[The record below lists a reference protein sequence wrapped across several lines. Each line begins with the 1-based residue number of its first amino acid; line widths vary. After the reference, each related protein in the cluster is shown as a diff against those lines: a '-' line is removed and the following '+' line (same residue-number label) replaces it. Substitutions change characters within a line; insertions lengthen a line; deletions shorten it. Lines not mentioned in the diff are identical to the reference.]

1 MSNQS
6 TGLKLKFNATLD
18 YQKDAVQAA
27 VDLFEEQ
34 PLAQDAFTVSAGQQ
48 SGGSQLSLDG
58 DGFSGIAAVSNQL
71 VLTQEHLLRN
81 LRKVQETNNIVLAD
95 ELLSTS
101 FDLEQE
107 DEKGT
112 YKLKKHVP
120 HFSVEMET
128 GTGKT
133 YVYLRTLFELNKT
146 YGFTK
151 FIIVVPGVPIREGV
165 LKSIQIM
172 REHFRKLYDHVPFD
186 HFVYDSSKLG
196 QVRQFGSSN
205 KIQIMVINIQAFEKE
220 QNIINREQDKLSGN
234 KPIDFIRAANPIV
247 IIDEPQSVEGDTR
260 KDQTKRSEALHN
272 LNPLCT
278 LRYSATHKN
287 PYNLLYSLGP
297 IEAYDLK
304 LVKRIEVASMVE
316 EQSFNNTFVAL
327 KEVDNKNGIKA
338 KLQINVQDKTGPKK
352 KRVTVKQGADLYT
365 SSKERQEYQHG
376 WIVANISCEPGIEHV
391 EFANGQVLR
400 LGEQLGGLNGELM
413 RAQIYETAEQHLRK
427 ELAVKGKGIK
437 VLSLFFIDKVSNY
450 REYNDDGTTSLGKLG
465 RWFEEAYNELTQKPV
480 YRGLLNFPVAEVHN
494 GYFSQDK
501 KGIAKDTTGKTK
513 DDEDT
518 YSLIMRDKERL
529 LSLDEP
535 LRFIFS
541 HTALR
546 EGWDNPN
553 VFQICTLNETKS
565 TDRKRQEI
573 GRGLRLPVN
582 QNGERVHDASVNR
595 LTVIAN
601 ESYDDFAKQL
611 QTEYEEDYGIG
622 FGKLGSN
629 AFAKLANPD
638 ARQYVNIGQEA
649 SEVIFSSLQKNGY
662 LDAEGRVTDKF
673 DPKNPHFILNLPPKW
688 AHMRPQ
694 VTDEINKYVFRNRI
708 VNARDKRT
716 LTLRKNVTLDPA
728 FRELWER
735 ISQRTRFRVTFDT
748 DELVKAAAKAI
759 AEMPPIHRSRITT
772 EVYRLD
778 TNKAGLEGEQI
789 SGGVREISQSPDLPD
804 LLAYL
809 QNSTELTR
817 HTLAEILKSGGRL
830 KDFPENPQVFINQV
844 TQCIQDVL
852 HHVTVRGIEYE
863 KVGGSVYEMHN
874 IEQEAER
881 GITRYL
887 NNLYEVQNQD
897 KTLFDFVE
905 YDSEVER
912 EFAKACDNDERIKF
926 YCKLP
931 ASFKIDTPVG
941 PYNPDWALVTEGE
954 EKLYLV
960 RETKSTRNR
969 KELRESEQDKIACGE
984 KHFAAI
990 GVNYDVVTNLAE
1002 ALHG

>member
-1 MSNQS
+1 MSL
-6 TGLKLKFNATLD
+6 LKLKFNATLS
-18 YQKDAVQAA
+18 YQKQAVQSV

-34 PLAQDAFTVSAGQQ
+34 PLAQDAFTVSVGQH

-58 DGFSGIAAVSNQL
+58 GGFDGIAAVSNQL
-71 VLTQEHLLRN
+71 LLSHDQLLKNLRN
-81 LRKVQETNNIVLAD
+81 VQEANNILLAD
-95 ELLSTS
+95 ELRNTT

-107 DEKGT
+107 DEEGT
-112 YKLKKHVP
+112 YKIEKYVP

-151 FIIVVPGVPIREGV
+151 FIIVVPSVPIREGV
-165 LKSIQIM
+165 LKSLEIM
-172 REHFRKLYDHVPFD
+172 RSHFHELYEHVPFD
-186 HFVYDSSKLG
+186 HFVYTPSKLG

-234 KPIDFIRAANPIV
+234 KPIDFIRATNPIV
-247 IIDEPQSVEGDTR
+247 IIDEPQSVEGDTS
-260 KDQTKRSEALHN
+260 KDRTKRSEALHS

-304 LVKRIEVASMVE
+304 LVKRIEVASMIE

-327 KEVDNKNGIKA
+327 KDLDNKKGIKA
-338 KLQINVQDKTGPKK
+338 KLQINVQDKAGPKK
-352 KRVTVKQGADLYT
+352 KLVTVRQGVDLYT
-365 SSKERQEYQHG
+365 ASKERQEYQHG
-376 WIVANISCEPGIEHV
+376 WIVANISCEPGLEHI
-391 EFANGQVLR
+391 EFANGQILR
-400 LGEQLGGLNGELM
+400 LGEQLGGLDGELM
-413 RAQIYETAEQHLRK
+413 RAQIYETVEQHLKK

-450 REYNDDGTTSLGKLG
+450 REYKDDGTSNLGKLG
-465 RWFEEAYNELTQKPV
+465 KWFEEAYNELTQKPL
-480 YRGLLNFPVAEVHN
+480 YQGLLNYPVVDVHN

-501 KGIAKDTTGKTK
+501 KGYKDTSGTTK
-513 DDEDT
+513 ADEDT
-518 YSLIMRDKERL
+518 YSLIMRDKEQL

-565 TDRKRQEI
+565 ADRKRQEI

-582 QNGERVHDASVNR
+582 QHGERVHDPSINR

-601 ESYDDFAKQL
+601 ESYDDFANQL

-622 FGKLGSN
+622 FGKLDIN
-629 AFAKLANPD
+629 AFAKLANPQ
-638 ARQYVNIGQEA
+638 AQQYVNIGQEA
-649 SEVIFSSLQKNGY
+649 SEAIFKSLHESGY
-662 LDAEGRVTDKF
+662 LDAEGKVTDKF
-673 DPKNPHFILNLPPKW
+673 DPKNPHFTLDLPPEW

-694 VTDEINKYVFRNRI
+694 IADEINKYVFKNRI
-708 VNARDKRT
+708 ADARDKRT
-716 LTLRKNVTLDPA
+716 LTLRKNVTLDPD
-728 FRELWER
+728 FVELWKR
-735 ISQRTRFRVTFDT
+735 ITQRTKFRVVFDT
-748 DELVKAAAKAI
+748 EELVKDAAKSI
-759 AEMPPIHRSRITT
+759 ADMPPIHRSRITT

-778 TNKAGLEGEQI
+778 TNKAGIEGEQI
-789 SGGVREISQSPDLPD
+789 SGGVREISQSPELPD

-817 HTLAEILKSGGRL
+817 HTLVNILKRSGRL
-830 KDFPENPQVFINQV
+830 KDFLENPQVFINQV

-852 HHVTVRGIEYE
+852 HHVTVKGIEYE
-863 KVGGSVYEMHN
+863 KVGGCSYEMHK
-874 IEQEAER
+874 IEEEAER

-912 EFAKACDNDERIKF
+912 AFAKACDSDERIKF

-990 GVNYDVVTNLAE
+990 GVNFDVVTTLNE
-1002 ALHG
+1002 ALNG

>member
-1 MSNQS
+1 MSV
-6 TGLKLKFNATLD
+6 LKLQFNSKLD
-18 YQKDAVQAA
+18 YQKHAVKAV

-34 PLAQDAFTVSAGQQ
+34 PLAKDTFTVSVGQQ
-48 SGGSQLSLDG
+48 IGGSQLSLDG
-58 DGFSGIAAVSNQL
+58 HDFSGIAAVSNQL
-71 VLTQEHLLRN
+71 LLSHEKLLENLRN
-81 LRKVQETNNIVLAD
+81 VQKSNNILLSNK
-95 ELLSTS
+95 LLSTS
-101 FDLEQE
+101 FELEQE

-112 YKLKKHVP
+112 YKAKKQVP
-120 HFSVEMET
+120 HFSIEMET

-151 FIIVVPGVPIREGV
+151 FIIVVPSVPIREGV
-165 LKSIQIM
+165 IKSIQIM
-172 REHFRKLYDHVPFD
+172 RDHFRKIYDHVPFEY
-186 HFVYDSSKLG
+186 FVYDPSKLG

-260 KDQTKRSEALHN
+260 AAQTKRSESLHN

-327 KEVDNKNGIKA
+327 KDVDNKNGIKA
-338 KLQINVQDKTGPKK
+338 KLQINVQEKTGPKK
-352 KRVTVKQGADLYT
+352 KLVSVKQGADLFT
-365 SSKERQEYQHG
+365 SSRERQEYQHG
-376 WIVANISCEPGIEHV
+376 WIVANISCEPGIEYV
-391 EFANGQVLR
+391 EFANGQILR
-400 LGEQLGGLNGELM
+400 LGEQLGGLNGDLM
-413 RAQIYETAEQHLRK
+413 RAQIYETVEQHLKK
-427 ELAVKGKGIK
+427 ELVVKDKGIK

-450 REYNDDGTTSLGKLG
+450 REYNDDGTNSLGKLG
-465 RWFEEAYNELTQKPV
+465 EWFEEAYNELTQKPM
-480 YRGLLNFPVAEVHN
+480 YRGLLSFPVADVHN

-501 KGIAKDTTGKTK
+501 KGIAKDTSGRTK

-529 LSLDEP
+529 LSLEEP

-565 TDRKRQEI
+565 IDRKRQEI

-582 QNGERVHDASVNR
+582 QHGERVHDTTVNR

-611 QTEYEEDYGIG
+611 QTEYEEDYGIR
-622 FGKLGSN
+622 FGKLDIN
-629 AFAKLANPD
+629 AFANLTNLKADQPM
-638 ARQYVNIGQEA
+638 NIGQEI
-649 SEVIFSSLQKNGY
+649 SEVIFSSLQQRGY
-662 LDAEGRVTDKF
+662 LDAEGKVTDKF
-673 DPKNPHFILNLPPKW
+673 DPKNPHFVLDLPTEW
-688 AHMRPQ
+688 AHMRAQ
-694 VTDEINKYVFRNRI
+694 VTDELNKYVFKNRI

-716 LTLRKNVTLDPA
+716 LKLSKKVTLDPI
-728 FRELWER
+728 FLELWKR
-735 ISQRTRFRVTFDT
+735 INQRTKFRVTFDT
-748 DELVKAAAKAI
+748 NELITEAAKSI
-759 AEMPPIHRSRITT
+759 ADMPPIHRSRITT

-778 TNKAGLEGEQI
+778 TNKSGIEGEQI
-789 SGGVREISQSPDLPD
+789 SGGIREVSQSPELPD
-804 LLAYL
+804 ILAYL

-817 HTLAEILKSGGRL
+817 HTLVKILNASGRL
-830 KDFPENPQVFINQV
+830 DDFLENPQVFINQV

-852 HHVTVRGIEYE
+852 HHVTVKGIEYE
-863 KVGGSVYEMHN
+863 KVGGSIYEMHN
-874 IEQEAER
+874 LEEEAER

-912 EFAKACDNDERIKF
+912 EFAKACDNDDRIKF

-969 KELRESEQDKIACGE
+969 TELRESEQDKISCGE

-990 GVNYDVVTNLAE
+990 DVNYDVVTNLNE
-1002 ALHG
+1002 ALNG

>member
-1 MSNQS
+1 MSL
-6 TGLKLKFNATLD
+6 LKLKFNATLD
-18 YQKDAVQAA
+18 YQKQALQAV
-27 VDLFEEQ
+27 VDLFQGQ
-34 PLAQDAFTVSAGQQ
+34 PLAQDSFSVTVGQQ
-48 SGGSQLSLDG
+48 SGGSQLALDG
-58 DGFSGIAAVSNQL
+58 DGFSGVAAVSNQL
-71 VLTQEHLLRN
+71 VLTPEHLLQN
-81 LRKVQETNNIVLAD
+81 LRTVQESNNIPLSG
-95 ELLSTS
+95 ELLHTD
-101 FDLEQE
+101 FDLQKE
-107 DEKGT
+107 DGKGS
-112 YKLKKHVP
+112 YVVKKQVP

-133 YVYLRTLFELNKT
+133 YVYLRSIFELNKT

-151 FIIVVPGVPIREGV
+151 FIIVVPSVPIREGV

-172 REHFRKLYDHVPFD
+172 REHFRELYDHVPFD
-186 HFVYDSSKLG
+186 HFVYDPSKLG

-205 KIQIMVINIQAFEKE
+205 KVQIMVINIQAFEKE

-234 KPIDFIRAANPIV
+234 KPIDFIRASNPIV

-260 KDQTKRSEALHN
+260 TAQTKRAEALHN

-287 PYNLLYSLGP
+287 PYNLIYSLGP

-327 KEVDNKNGIKA
+327 KDVDNKKGIKA
-338 KLQINVQDKTGPKK
+338 KLQINVQEKTGPSKK
-352 KRVTVKQGADLYT
+352 LVTVKQGTDLFT
-365 SSKERQEYQHG
+365 ASKERQEYQHG
-376 WIVANISCEPGIEHV
+376 WIVANISCEPGIEHI
-391 EFANGQVLR
+391 EFSNGQLVR
-400 LGEQLGGLNGELM
+400 LGEQLGGLDGEVM
-413 RAQIYETAEQHLRK
+413 RAQIYETVEQHLKK

-450 REYNDDGTTSLGKLG
+450 RQYHDDGTTSLGKLG
-465 RWFEEAYNELTQKPV
+465 QWFEEAYKELTQKPL
-480 YRGLLNFPVAEVHN
+480 YKGILDFPVEEVHN

-501 KGIAKDTTGKTK
+501 KGLVKDTNGSTK

-518 YSLIMRDKERL
+518 YSLIMREKERL
-529 LSLDEP
+529 LSLDVP

-565 TDRKRQEI
+565 ADRKRQEI

-582 QNGERVHDASVNR
+582 QHGERVHDASINR

-611 QTEYEEDYGIG
+611 QTEYEDDYGIS
-622 FGKLGSN
+622 FGHLDVT
-629 AFAKLANPD
+629 AFTKLANPD
-638 ARQYVNIGQEA
+638 AHQYVNIGQEA
-649 SEVIFSSLQKNGY
+649 SKVIFESLQKNGY
-662 LDAEGRVTDKF
+662 LDSKGKVTDKF
-673 DPKNPHFILNLPPKW
+673 DPKNPHFLLSLPTEW
-688 AHMRPQ
+688 AHMRAQ
-694 VTDEINKYVFRNRI
+694 VTDEINRYVFKNRI

-716 LTLRKNVTLDPA
+716 LTLRKNITLDPT
-728 FRELWER
+728 FRELWQK

-748 DELVKAAAKAI
+748 KELIKEAAHAI
-759 AEMPPIHRSRITT
+759 SEMPAIHRSRITT
-772 EVYRLD
+772 EVYRLN
-778 TNKAGLEGEQI
+778 TNKAGIEAEQI
-789 SGGVREISQSPDLPD
+789 SGGVREISHSPELPD

-817 HTLAEILKSGGRL
+817 HTLVEILKASGRL
-830 KDFPENPQVFINQV
+830 KDFLENPQVFINQV
-844 TQCIQDVL
+844 TQSIQAVL

-887 NNLYEVQNQD
+887 NNLYEVQNKD
-897 KTLFDFVE
+897 KTMFDFVE

-912 EFAKACDNDERIKF
+912 DFAKACDSDERIKF

-960 RETKSTRNR
+960 RETKKTGDTLDI
-969 KELRESEQDKIACGE
+969 KKLRETEQDKIACGR
-984 KHFAAI
+984 KHFDAI
-990 GVNYDVVTNLAE
+990 GVNYDVVTTLNE
-1002 ALHG
+1002 ALNG

>member
-1 MSNQS
+1 MSL
-6 TGLKLKFNATLD
+6 LKLQFNATLD
-18 YQKDAVQAA
+18 YQKHAVQAV

-34 PLAQDAFTVSAGQQ
+34 PLAQDTFTVSVGQQ
-48 SGGSQLSLDG
+48 TGGSQLSLDG
-58 DGFSGIAAVSNQL
+58 GGFSGVAAVSNQL
-71 VLTQEHLLRN
+71 LLSHEQLFKN
-81 LRKVQETNNIVLAD
+81 LRKVQESNNIVLSD
-95 ELLSTS
+95 KLLSTS
-101 FDLEQE
+101 FELKHE
-107 DEKGT
+107 DEKGSYST
-112 YKLKKHVP
+112 TKQVP
-120 HFSVEMET
+120 HFSIEMET

-151 FIIVVPGVPIREGV
+151 FIIVVPSVPVREGV
-165 LKSIQIM
+165 IKSIQIM
-172 REHFRKLYDHVPFD
+172 RDHFRKIYDHVPFD
-186 HFVYDSSKLG
+186 HFVYDPTKLG

-234 KPIDFIRAANPIV
+234 KPIDFIRAANPVV

-260 KDQTKRSEALHN
+260 AAKTKRSEALHN

-327 KEVDNKNGIKA
+327 KGVDNKNSIKA
-338 KLQINVQDKTGPKK
+338 KLQINVQEKTGPKK
-352 KRVTVKQGADLYT
+352 KLVTVKQGADLFT
-365 SSKERQEYQHG
+365 SSRERQEYQHG
-376 WIVANISCEPGIEHV
+376 WIVANISCEPGIEYV
-391 EFANGQVLR
+391 EFANGQILR

-413 RAQIYETAEQHLRK
+413 RSQIYETVEQHLKK
-427 ELAVKGKGIK
+427 ELVVKDKGIK

-465 RWFEEAYNELTQKPV
+465 EWFEEAYNELTQKPL
-480 YRGLLNFPVAEVHN
+480 YRGLLSFPVADVHN

-501 KGIAKDTTGKTK
+501 KGIAKDTSGRTK

-529 LSLDEP
+529 LSLEEP

-565 TDRKRQEI
+565 IDRKRQEI

-582 QNGERVHDASVNR
+582 QHGERVHDTTVNR

-611 QTEYEEDYGIG
+611 QTEYEEDYGIR
-622 FGKLGSN
+622 FGKLDIN
-629 AFAKLANPD
+629 AFANLANP
-638 ARQYVNIGQEA
+638 RTEQSMKIGQEI
-649 SEVIFSSLQKNGY
+649 SEVIFSSLQQRGY
-662 LDAEGRVTDKF
+662 LDAEGKVTDKF
-673 DPKNPHFILNLPPKW
+673 DPKNPHFVLDLPKEW
-688 AHMRPQ
+688 AHMRAQ
-694 VTDEINKYVFRNRI
+694 VTDELNKYVFKNRI

-716 LTLRKNVTLDPA
+716 LKLSKKVTLDPI
-728 FRELWER
+728 FLELWKR
-735 ISQRTRFRVTFDT
+735 INQRTKFRVTFDT
-748 DELVKAAAKAI
+748 NELITEAAKSI
-759 AEMPPIHRSRITT
+759 ADMPPIHRSRITT

-778 TNKAGLEGEQI
+778 TNKSGIEGEQI
-789 SGGVREISQSPDLPD
+789 SGGIREVSQSPELPD
-804 LLAYL
+804 ILAYL

-817 HTLAEILKSGGRL
+817 HTLVKILNATGRL
-830 KDFPENPQVFINQV
+830 GDFLENPQVFINQV

-852 HHVTVRGIEYE
+852 HHVTVKGIEYE
-863 KVGGSVYEMHN
+863 KVGGSIYEMHN
-874 IEQEAER
+874 LEEEAER

-912 EFAKACDNDERIKF
+912 EFAKSCDNDDRIKF

-969 KELRESEQDKIACGE
+969 TELRESEQDKIACGE

-990 GVNYDVVTNLAE
+990 DVNYDVVTNLNE
-1002 ALHG
+1002 ALNG